1 MPNDLDPFDAIQQT
15 NAATQEAAAAPR
27 DVFTEINGQADPLRA
42 TAYLGS
48 KMAPERAAKVIALR
62 DRTGLPADLVDR
74 NLDEVEQ
81 QAKSADFNPDQYRK
95 TSPKVAAWLA
105 EQPEHYAIAS
115 DDLPRLA
122 ALERFVGESP
132 EYAWDK
138 NGAVLGAMQGNN
150 RTYYRSTADL
160 LREMQRQNNLAVVDD
175 VQRRMRAESAK
186 DRSPFAAG
194 FLTAGGSTLRLAQSV
209 GDALTGQDRASGT
222 SRQVAQI
229 GEASAINDPGFMAD
243 VQRGLGG
250 LTADLPLMLAGS
262 ALAPLTTLRGIMGA
276 SRLGKIGAGVAATA
290 IAVQPLAIREGILTG
305 QEEGWAN
312 GLASWGIE
320 TAIPAAFGTTG
331 TEKIITTLLAR
342 GVAKEAAPSLSRVA
356 GRLLLDAGLEGT
368 EEAVTE
374 LAHALHEVGSGINPA
389 ALDPDQLWPRLA
401 VAGSVGAIAGGG
413 FNLPGAIASLS
424 SRGTLDRDANRLIQ
438 AASGQQILAGV
449 IQAAQE
455 STTAGRSPE
464 AARTLYQSMLN
475 DKVPQVYL
483 DREAWDQHFQ
493 SLNQDP
499 RAKAAELMGDGAKAY
514 DEAARTGAPLTL
526 QTGRLAVDVA
536 KDKAT
541 GEWIT
546 REARLDPGMMN
557 AREAEEAV
565 KALETLP
572 DDPEQKLQQTAQ
584 EAAQA
589 VLEDVEQ
596 QLTAAGYDGGSARRS
611 ATQMAAVFRTMAA
624 RWNAGRTAD
633 DANRTDARQL
643 FLEWN
648 VGINRPTPEVLAKPT
663 AETADQILAA
673 RRAKIAD
680 AQLATVDAGRMAA
693 QAADRALAQQSAGED
708 GFKLIQEATA
718 TLEDVGGQMTTG
730 DAMRALGPAFGF
742 RPDANAP
749 MTPEQAK
756 RGNLLA
762 AALRVRGKSLA
773 DLIRDAGA
781 AAADP
786 VATTAAGAQAE
797 NDPALEKLTADAF
810 QLEALVTAIR
820 AGRGDLA
827 ELEQAAALAA
837 EVGPAL
843 DTLKLDQAR
852 TEAIRSAVE
861 FAQDGQTL
869 NQGKNEAKNLVVMHN
884 LSADNLL
891 HASRLG
897 AIPVPSLA
905 VARTEHPL
913 TGFGEISLLAPPSL
927 LESRG
932 AKTFDA
938 DIYSPRYPRVS
949 YKVDSKILRK
959 AWDRMG
965 QASKDMGHILSSELD
980 DNEVQREGLEAFEKS
995 KAAALTFLR
1004 ETRRPIELPTEKA
1017 DSNYVERTPELRPF
1031 LEGIQAGGFN
1041 AAQLMESPEFRA
1053 VYDKAIENEI
1063 QSYKDAG
1070 LETDGIRAQFYTS
1083 QDDIRDSILR
1093 KMIDEVRLGKS
1104 EKVDRY
1110 QAGRAIEAAVAP
1122 HLDEFK
1128 AWVRSNFAPIIT
1140 AEQISTETASG
1151 NIRKLP
1157 HNLENVV
1164 KILTRKVRDG
1174 EGFNYGVGNLRS
1186 VIAKQFRSVKAIQ
1199 QDRDRIITGEQMDA
1213 VKKEID
1219 SEFIALAG
1227 KFRDDSRWK
1236 DSNEFGSLER
1246 GIDILK
1252 EVAAKGPRALA
1263 DWLDAPSPEIA
1274 QDAVAFLTK
1283 LKNLP
1288 TEYFETKIGRAV
1300 QLNEFT
1306 AAVVPDN
1313 APAAALD
1320 VLTKNGIALT
1330 TYKHGDEASRAQA
1343 IQSAGEASKTLF
1355 QPKKG
1360 GPRGSIT
1367 FGRKDAK
1374 RQTDIRIFEHAD
1386 LSTVLHESGHMYLEL
1401 LVDLAG
1407 REGAPAEMQA
1417 DLTAAMSWLGVTD
1430 PGKITVDQHEQWAR
1444 GFEAYLL
1451 EGKAPSTELRGVF
1464 ARFAAWLGAIYKS
1477 VKNLRVELTPEV
1489 RGVFDRLLA
1498 TQEEI
1503 ADASAKIG
1511 DDPIFADAKAAGMS
1525 DADFATYQKARNE
1538 SRQMAEDSLRVDAMR
1553 EITREQTAAW
1563 KELEREVGQEVESET
1578 NRAQEYVAASILRTG
1593 ALPGGVPLPPGT
1605 PALKLDSADLKR
1617 RIENKLGTK
1626 DERKAALARMTK
1638 MHAVEGGVAVDEAA
1652 KLLGFDSGDALINA
1666 MLTLRDRVALIK
1678 AETAARMRARFGD
1691 MLTDGTIA
1699 EKAMA
1704 ALHNDRKADVHLAEV
1719 RALATRVGKKVAPI
1733 EVLRE
1738 AARRKIDSM
1747 PVKDILPQAFARA
1760 ESKARRALEKAL
1772 AKQDFAAAW
1781 NAKQLEML
1789 NHEMYR
1795 AAIEAKRE
1803 GEKIAEYAKKFNE
1816 KKKREDIGKAGGWEW
1831 TVTQPDGS
1839 AQVFDNEADA
1849 RTAAG
1854 PGGKFERTSGYLEK
1868 IDDLL
1873 ERYEFRTVT
1882 NKALARRQ
1890 TLRQWADAQ
1899 MAAGIAVPIPDAI
1912 LDASKRTNWRQVP
1925 ISELRAV
1932 RDTLALINKL
1942 AKHQNTLSKASREA
1956 KLSQVAADLMRTL
1969 LRTHPKEQARKIG
1982 EKPGYLPRF
1991 LAHHRKAANVARQMD
2006 GDEDGGPFWDALI
2019 RPVNE
2024 AATAESAMLR
2034 EAKAKQEAIW
2044 GAWEK
2049 QARND
2054 GWPPGERRQF
2064 DGFEGGLDRLG
2075 ALMVALNW
2083 GNEGNRARLLE
2094 GGGGGK
2100 MYNDKGDIVN
2110 KPLTEAQVGMVL
2122 DSLNAADWNLVEGV
2136 WDHIDSYW
2144 SEIKALEQRVTGVAP
2159 EKVAASPFP
2168 TKHGVIKGGYF
2179 PVMYDGQET
2188 GRIDG
2193 EATDLAK
2200 QLMAQ
2205 AHGSTQTAHGHAKER
2220 TRGQGRR
2227 LDLDPAVIGKHL
2239 TRVAHDLTHREA
2251 VADALRI
2258 IMHPNVRAT
2267 IDSRLGQQTTRQLRQ
2282 WVADIAAGPP
2292 TTDGARFLGFLRRGF
2307 SISTMGFR
2315 AMTAAIQVT
2324 GFANAVSRVGGKNM
2338 AAAIGTLFS
2347 GRDSA
2352 NAWRFVNEKS
2362 AMMRERLTTQTRE
2375 INESL
2380 GQFQRSRLEKA
2391 QAGVAKW
2398 AFWGMQRVQSAV
2410 DTATWLAA
2418 YDKAQSEQRSEE
2430 DAIALADQAVID
2442 TQGSGLTKD
2451 LSGVQRDAYLQVFT
2465 GAYTYGATLF
2475 NQVYDQGARVRRN
2488 PKDFATWASAFGNTM
2503 LVAALP
2509 AAMTVIIRGL
2519 TRDWWDDKDDEDAF
2533 AERAANEF
2541 ASTMMG
2547 TMVGSRE
2554 LGGIFSGYGYSGP
2567 AVVRPFGDALA
2578 LATQIKQMDA
2588 DAGLAKAI
2596 VSTAGSWMGL
2606 PSGQSIA
2613 TWTGLMEWLEDPSA
2627 DIRAPVFGPS
2637 PNR

>member
-1 MPNDLDPFDAIQQT
+1 MPNDLDPFDAIQQA

-48 KMAPERAAKVIALR
+48 RMAPERAAKVIALR

-81 QAKSADFNPDQYRK
+81 QTKSADFNPDQYRK

-105 EQPEHYAIAS
+105 QQPEHYAISA

-122 ALERFVGESP
+122 ALERFVSESP
-132 EYAWDK
+132 DYAWDK

-150 RTYYRSTADL
+150 RTYYRSTAEL
-160 LREMQRQNNLAVVDD
+160 LRDMQRQNNLASVDD
-175 VQRRMRAESAK
+175 VITRSRAENAPERGPLS
-186 DRSPFAAG
+186 SGFITTAASTRR
-194 FLTAGGSTLRLAQSV
+194 LLAPVINAGR
-209 GDALTGQDRASGT
+209 ALTGAEPIDTERE
-222 SRQVAQI
+222 RQQLAAI
-229 GEASAINDPGFMAD
+229 GQASAMRDPGFLAD

-250 LTADLPLMLAGS
+250 LAADAPLMIAG
-262 ALAPLTTLRGIMGA
+262 AVLAPLTTLRGIMGA
-276 SRLGKIGAGVAATA
+276 SRLGRIGAGVAATA

-305 QEEGWAN
+305 QDEGWAN
-312 GLASWGIE
+312 GLTAWGIE
-320 TAIPAAFGTTG
+320 TVIPAAFGTTG
-331 TEKIITTLLAR
+331 TEKIITSLLAR
-342 GVAKEAAPSLSRVA
+342 GVTKEAAPSLSRVA

-374 LAHALHEVGSGINPA
+374 LAHALHEVGSGINLG

-424 SRGTLDRDANRLIQ
+424 QRGTLDRDANRLIQ

-526 QTGRLAVDVA
+526 QTGRLAVDVS

-572 DDPEQKLQQTAQ
+572 DDPEQKLLQTAQ

-624 RWNAGRTAD
+624 RWNAGRAAD

-648 VGINRPTPEVLAKPT
+648 VGINRPVAEVLAKPT
-663 AETADQILAA
+663 RESADQILAA

-680 AQLATVDAGRMAA
+680 AQLAKVDAGRMAA
-693 QAADRALAQQSAGED
+693 QGAADRALAQQSAGED

-718 TLEDVGGQMTTG
+718 ALEDVGGQMTTG
-730 DAMRALGPAFGF
+730 DALRALGVAFGF
-742 RPDANAP
+742 KPDATAAAL
-749 MTPEQAK
+749 TSEQIA
-756 RGNLLA
+756 RGNLLS
-762 AALRVRGKSLA
+762 AALRVRGKTLA

-781 AAADP
+781 AAPDP
-786 VATTAAGAQAE
+786 VATTAAGAQADTSPE
-797 NDPALEKLTADAF
+797 LEKLTADAF
-810 QLEALVTAIR
+810 QLESLVTAIR

-827 ELEQAAALAA
+827 EMEQAAALAA
-837 EVGPAL
+837 EVGPVL
-843 DTLKLDQAR
+843 ESLGLDQPR
-852 TEAIRSAVE
+852 IDAIRSAVE

-869 NQGKNEAKNLVVMHN
+869 NQPAFHGTGNPDPYDRFRYDRVGGPGGEGAQAFGWGLYFAGKRELGQWYKEKLSVPVVRYDGQPLSFMAAKSGHIQAGVDVANLIDSGMDAEVAISDTIAH
-884 LSADNLL
+884 LKRRAADQRASAKKTRSAAESGETLPEWGALGTKVALL
-891 HASRLG
+891 ETAND
-897 AIPVPSLA
+897 SLA
-905 VARTEHPL
+905 IAKEYDA
-913 TGFGEISLLAPPSL
+913 EIAWLQSLDAVKIDKAPPGKL
-927 LESRG
+927 YEVE
-932 AKTFDA
+932 
-938 DIYSPRYPRVS
+938 IP
-949 YKVDSKILRK
+949 
-959 AWDRMG
+959 
-965 QASKDMGHILSSELD
+965 D
-980 DNEVQREGLEAFEKS
+980 DNELLDWDKSMSEQPEAVRMALGIPVRDLAAEQAMMDLAAKSGVEPTSLPEYAELTARLDAASKFARMTGEEFYRDLASDEIAKIAQAQGVSPMSVSPARFKAEGE
-995 KAAALTFLR
+995 KAASDILRAKGVPGLRFLDGSSR
-1004 ETRRPIELPTEKA
+1004 G
-1017 DSNYVERTPELRPF
+1017 SGMGSHNYVIF
-1031 LEGIQAGGFN
+1031 
-1041 AAQLMESPEFRA
+1041 
-1053 VYDKAIENEI
+1053 
-1063 QSYKDAG
+1063 
-1070 LETDGIRAQFYTS
+1070 
-1083 QDDIRDSILR
+1083 
-1093 KMIDEVRLGKS
+1093 
-1104 EKVDRY
+1104 
-1110 QAGRAIEAAVAP
+1110 
-1122 HLDEFK
+1122 
-1128 AWVRSNFAPIIT
+1128 
-1140 AEQISTETASG
+1140 
-1151 NIRKLP
+1151 
-1157 HNLENVV
+1157 
-1164 KILTRKVRDG
+1164 
-1174 EGFNYGVGNLRS
+1174 
-1186 VIAKQFRSVKAIQ
+1186 
-1199 QDRDRIITGEQMDA
+1199 
-1213 VKKEID
+1213 
-1219 SEFIALAG
+1219 
-1227 KFRDDSRWK
+1227 DDSK
-1236 DSNEFGSLER
+1236 
-1246 GIDILK
+1246 
-1252 EVAAKGPRALA
+1252 VAIK
-1263 DWLDAPSPEIA
+1263 SYE
-1274 QDAVAFLTK
+1274 
-1283 LKNLP
+1283 
-1288 TEYFETKIGRAV
+1288 
-1300 QLNEFT
+1300 
-1306 AAVVPDN
+1306 
-1313 APAAALD
+1313 
-1320 VLTKNGIALT
+1320 
-1330 TYKHGDEASRAQA
+1330 
-1343 IQSAGEASKTLF
+1343 
-1355 QPKKG
+1355 QPNKR
-1360 GPRGSIT
+1360 GPRGSVT
-1367 FGRKDAK
+1367 FGRKGGQ
-1374 RQTDIRIFEHAD
+1374 RQTDIRLFESTN
-1386 LSTVLHESGHMYLEL
+1386 LSTMLHESGHLYLEL
-1401 LVDLAG
+1401 LVDMAG
-1407 REGAPAEMQA
+1407 REGAPSDIIQDLNVALTWMGRNPAELRIEAIELARNNGRHSIA
-1417 DLTAAMSWLGVTD
+1417 DKMAAMSIDDVSAASSRFTD
-1430 PGKITVDQHEQWAR
+1430 QNESDTDSAIRAAMHERLAR
-1444 GFEAYLL
+1444 GFESYLK
-1451 EGKAPSTELRGVF
+1451 EGKSPSAELRGVF
-1464 ARFAAWLGAIYKS
+1464 ARFAAWLGHIYKS
-1477 VKNLRVELTPEV
+1477 VKALRVELTPEV

-1503 ADASAKIG
+1503 ADASATIG

-1525 DADFATYQKARNE
+1525 DADFATYQKARDE
-1538 SRQMAEDSLRVDAMR
+1538 SRQMAEDSLRVEAMR
-1553 EITREQTAAW
+1553 EITRETTAAW

-1578 NRAQEYVAASILRTG
+1578 NRAKEYVAASILRTG
-1593 ALPGGVPLPPGT
+1593 TLPGGVPLPPGT
-1605 PALKLDSADLKR
+1605 PALKLDSADLRR

-1652 KLLGFDSGDALINA
+1652 KLLGFDSGDALINTT
-1666 MLTLRDRVALIK
+1666 LTLRDRVALIK

-1699 EKAMA
+1699 EKAMS
-1704 ALHNDRKADVHLAEV
+1704 ALHNERKADVHLAEV

-1738 AARRKIDSM
+1738 AARRKIDGM

-1781 NAKQLEML
+1781 NAKQLELL

-1816 KKKREDIGKAGGWEW
+1816 KKKREDIGRAGGWEW
-1831 TVTQPDGS
+1831 TVTLPDGS
-1839 AQVFDNEADA
+1839 SKVFDNEADA

-1854 PGGKFERTSGYLEK
+1854 PGGRFERTSDYLEK
-1868 IDDLL
+1868 SDDLL
-1873 ERYEFRTVT
+1873 ERYEFRDVT
-1882 NKALARRQ
+1882 NKAMARRQ

-1899 MAAGIAVPIPDAI
+1899 IAAGIPVPIPAKI

-1969 LRTHPKEQARKIG
+1969 LRTHPKEQSRKIG

-2049 QARND
+2049 QAKND
-2054 GWPPGERRQF
+2054 GWPPTERRQF

-2083 GNEGNRARLLE
+2083 GNDGNRERLLE

-2100 MYNDKGDIVN
+2100 MYNQKGDIVN
-2110 KPLTEAQVGMVL
+2110 KPLTEVQVSAVR

-2136 WDHIDSYW
+2136 WDHIDTYW
-2144 SEIKALEQRVTGVAP
+2144 SEIKALEQRVNGVAP

-2220 TRGQGRR
+2220 TQGQGRR

-2292 TTDGARFLGFLRRGF
+2292 TTDGARFMGFLRRGF

-2315 AMTAAIQVT
+2315 TMTAAIQVT
-2324 GFANAVSRVGGKNM
+2324 GFANAVSRVGAKNM

-2347 GRDSA
+2347 GREGA
-2352 NAWRFVNEKS
+2352 NAWRFVNDKS
-2362 AMMRERLTTQTRE
+2362 PMMRERLTTQTRE
-2375 INESL
+2375 INEAL
-2380 GQFQRSRLEKA
+2380 GQFQRGKIERG
-2391 QAGVAKW
+2391 QAWLSKW
-2398 AFWGMQRVQSAV
+2398 AFWPMQRVQSAV

-2418 YDKAQSEQRSEE
+2418 YDKAQAENRGEK

-2475 NQVYDQGARVRRN
+2475 NQVYDQYARARRS
-2488 PKDFATWASAFGNTM
+2488 PKGFPTWASAFGNTM

-2519 TRDWWDDKDDEDAF
+2519 TRDWWDDKEDKDPF

-2541 ASTMMG
+2541 ASSMMG

-2554 LGGIFSGYGYSGP
+2554 MGGVFSGFGYSGP

-2588 DAGLAKAI
+2588 DAGLAAAI
-2596 VSTAGSWMGL
+2596 VSTAGSWLGL
-2606 PSGQSIA
+2606 PSGQVIA
-2613 TWTGLMEWLEDPSA
+2613 TGRGLWEWLEDPSP
-2627 DIRAPVFGPS
+2627 DLRPIIFGPS
-2637 PNR
+2637 PKR